1 MDREVKEKQ
10 SQQHESRSF
19 AYLAN
24 KSPEELLVEMQALVD
39 SMDERSFDGELV
51 NAYLDRLQELDP
63 VLPDYDAEKEYDD
76 FAARFA

>member
-39 SMDERSFDGELV
+39 SMDERSFDGELPSIV
-51 NAYLDRLQELDP
+51 GRIQASILSP
-63 VLPDYDAEKEYDD
+63 MS
-76 FAARFA
+76 RFTSK